1 MYIGI
6 IHCISELPAELS
18 IHYSL
23 ALFQSQFACLYSL
36 FDLGCITEFYCISK
50 GRFYSPCS
58 PRLKA
63 GGACS
68 PSPASLLKGGA
79 ISLFGVAADRQ
90 TLVYVFSCFDY
101 IPLFGCP
108 CALLL

>member
-6 IHCISELPAELS
+6 IHCISELTAKLS

-50 GRFYSPCS
+50 GHFYSPC
-58 PRLKA
+58 PPKLKA

-68 PSPASLLKGGA
+68 PSPASLRKGGA
-79 ISLFGVAADRQ
+79 ISCGRQ
-90 TLVYVFSCFDY
+90 KLVYVLSCCDY
-101 IPLFGCP
+101 ISLVGCP